1 MENNKY
7 KTACKVVYIL
17 GNIMQ
22 GLLVLLV
29 LLMFALFI
37 CLSGT
42 LLYFGDFWK
51 ITVISTGS
59 VIWDLFFDGVAV
71 WTVLLVLFNV
81 GSIFRYIGNK
91 FSNMYKAGEEY
102 YNSKH

>member
-22 GLLVLLV
+22 GLLVLL
-29 LLMFALFI
+29 MFALLFGFI
-37 CLSGT
+37 CLTGT
-42 LLYFGDFWK
+42 LLYYGEYWK

-59 VIWDLFFDGVAV
+59 LIWNLFFDGVAV
-71 WTVLLVLFNV
+71 WTVILVLFNI

-102 YNSKH
+102 YSSKH